1 MHRFTVHLCGF
12 LPAKFSSR
20 VAAACFAV
28 PLVCATHVMAA
39 TLNSTTY
46 DLRLLGHVKNAAGT
60 VLSTEGYTASP
71 VFNATSTNLVNSTV
85 PSPIPPLA
93 AGNALRVD
101 ESEAGDTAIFWIRGP
116 LSNPNNTFA
125 NMLDPNF
132 DVELDLTLRFD
143 ELGPNEKVA
152 ITDVDAENG
161 ANGFYDPVSFTTSG
175 VGTAASPLLLAI
187 RLDPAEIQGTFSTS
201 HVKVHVDFME
211 MVIPEPASWLLFGAA
226 LAAMIGFRY
235 HRWPI

>member
-1 MHRFTVHLCGF
+1 
-12 LPAKFSSR
+12 
-20 VAAACFAV
+20 
-28 PLVCATHVMAA
+28 
-39 TLNSTTY
+39 
-46 DLRLLGHVKNAAGT
+46 

-71 VFNATSTNLVNSTV
+71 VFNVTATNLANTTV

-93 AGNALRVD
+93 IGNALRVD

-116 LSNPNNTFA
+116 LSNPNDTFA

-132 DVELDLTLRFD
+132 DVELDLTLRFG
-143 ELGPNEKVA
+143 ELGPNEKIA

-175 VGTAASPLLLAI
+175 LGTAASPLLLSI
-187 RLDPAEIQGTFSTS
+187 KLDPDEIQGTFSTS

-211 MVIPEPASWLLFGAA
+211 MAIPEPASWLLFGTASICMA
-226 LAAMIGFRY
+226 GFASR
-235 HRWPI
+235 RQIR